1 MSFLVRN
8 FPFFCELYIEDKNM
22 EKRLIALLRLALKYN
37 ATDIHFHV
45 LYQETK
51 IQMRI
56 DSKLRNVVSKFED
69 YKLVRYLQYLANL
82 DVGNL
87 MTPQTGQFE
96 MEVDGVMLSLRF
108 AVINSLNDTNGV
120 LRILNSNLRVNANNL
135 SHVNAQNRYF
145 QNLLKKDCGLI
156 IFSGPTGSGKTT
168 TLYSLLKSV
177 KNRKIY
183 TIEDPIEV
191 FNDSFVQIEV
201 NEAMGLDYAAG
212 IKQILRHDPDI
223 IMIGEIRDEK
233 AAKMAVVAAN
243 TGHLVLTT
251 LHSSRA
257 SSCISR
263 MVELGVN
270 EEHLYEN
277 LLCVANQRMMINR
290 NSKEKIVLYE
300 IMDKNEI
307 DYFRNNKINSNS
319 YDNIQLQIAR
329 GIDNGIFEKDVL

>member
-1 MSFLVRN
+1 
-8 FPFFCELYIEDKNM
+8 M
-22 EKRLIALLRLALKYN
+22 EERLIALLRLALMYK
-37 ATDIHFHV
+37 ATDIHFNKMF
-45 LYQETK
+45 QEVR

-56 DSKLRNVVSKFED
+56 DGKLENVKSKIED
-69 YKLVRYLQYLANL
+69 YKLIRYLQYLANL

-87 MTPQTGQFE
+87 LTPQTGQFE
-96 MEVDGVMLSLRF
+96 MEVDGTLLSLRF
-108 AVINSLNDTNGV
+108 AVLNNLNYTNGV
-120 LRILNSNLRVNANNL
+120 LRILNSNLPVSINNL
-135 SHVNAQNRYF
+135 SHINSQNRYF
-145 QNLLKKDCGLI
+145 QSLLNKDCGLI

-177 KNRKIY
+177 RNRKIY
-183 TIEDPIEV
+183 SIEDPVEV
-191 FNDSFVQIEV
+191 YNDNFIQIQI
-201 NEAMGLDYAAG
+201 NESAGIDYASG

-251 LHSSRA
+251 IHASKA

-277 LLCVANQRMMINR
+277 LLCIANQRMMI
-290 NSKEKIVLYE
+290 SKDTKEKIVLYE
-300 IMDKNEI
+300 IMDRKEI
-307 DYFRNNKINSNS
+307 EYYRQNKSNSNGF
-319 YDNIQLQIAR
+319 YNLEKQITE
-329 GIDNGIFEKDVL
+329 GVEDGIFEENSI